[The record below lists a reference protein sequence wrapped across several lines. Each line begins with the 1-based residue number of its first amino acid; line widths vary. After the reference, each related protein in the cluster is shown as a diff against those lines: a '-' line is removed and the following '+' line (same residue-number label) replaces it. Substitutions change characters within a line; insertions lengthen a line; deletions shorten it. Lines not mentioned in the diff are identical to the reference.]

1 MLMTGLTLQRKES
14 DWMNKLKNLKQTTLL
29 VLLVAVLLI
38 ATVFTGYIHHR
49 AGEIGN
55 AVGQTN
61 GTIVGTA
68 IGSAKG
74 VTVGAKEGR
83 EAGER
88 AGLSAE
94 DTTVDIKGSMEALGK
109 LEVLVAGVSL
119 KNINKIGD
127 SYTGLYL
134 INGDAVFSVELA
146 EAEISF
152 SQDGKDVYITIPE
165 PNLEVYLDQNSTKK
179 LAESQHFSFTV
190 SAEDGL
196 IAYLNSMTQTVEKV
210 KETMVNYD
218 SLFVDAKESAKKQ
231 VQQLATTICGDNYV
245 VHVQFK

>member
-1 MLMTGLTLQRKES
+1 
-14 DWMNKLKNLKQTTLL
+14 MNKLKNMKQTTMLF
-29 VLLVAVLLI
+29 LLVAVLLI
-38 ATVFTGYIHHR
+38 ATVFTGYVHHR

-55 AVGQTN
+55 AIGQTN
-61 GTIVGTA
+61 GKIVGTA
-68 IGSAKG
+68 IGSARG
-74 VTVGAKEGR
+74 VTVGAKEGK
-83 EAGER
+83 EAGEQ

-94 DTTVDIKGSMEALGK
+94 DTTVDIKGSVEALGK

-134 INGDAVFSVELA
+134 INGDVVFSVDLA

-165 PNLEVYLDQNSTKK
+165 PDLEVYLDQNSTQK
-179 LAESQHFSFTV
+179 LAESQKFSFTV
-190 SAEDGL
+190 SAKDGL
-196 IAYLNSMTQTVEKV
+196 VNYLNSMTQTVEKV

-218 SLFVDAKESAKKQ
+218 SLFADAKESAKKQ
-231 VQQLATTICGDNYV
+231 VQQLAGTICGDNYI

>member
-1 MLMTGLTLQRKES
+1 MP
-14 DWMNKLKNLKQTTLL
+14 QTCEI
-29 VLLVAVLLI
+29 I
-38 ATVFTGYIHHR
+38 ATR
-49 AGEIGN
+49 ALPVKEHPGRNLSFDGDRDMRY
-55 AVGQTN
+55 T
-61 GTIVGTA
+61 
-68 IGSAKG
+68 
-74 VTVGAKEGR
+74 KEGK
-83 EAGER
+83 EAGEQ

-94 DTTVDIKGSMEALGK
+94 DTMVDIKGSMEALGK

-134 INGDAVFSVELA
+134 INGDAVFSVDLA

-165 PNLEVYLDQNSTKK
+165 PDLEVYLDQNSTQK
-179 LAESQHFSFTV
+179 LAESQKFSFTV
-190 SAEDGL
+190 SAKDGL
-196 IAYLNSMTQTVEKV
+196 VNYLNSMTQTVEKV

-218 SLFVDAKESAKKQ
+218 SLFADAKESAKKQ
-231 VQQLATTICGDNYV
+231 VQQLAGTICGDNYV

>member
-1 MLMTGLTLQRKES
+1 
-14 DWMNKLKNLKQTTLL
+14 MNKLKKLKQTTLL
-29 VLLVAVLLI
+29 FLLVAALLI

-49 AGEIGN
+49 AGEIGT

-61 GTIVGTA
+61 GKIVGTA

-74 VTVGAKEGR
+74 VTVGTQEGK
-83 EAGER
+83 EAGEQ

-94 DTTVDIKGSMEALGK
+94 DTSVDIKGSMEALGK

-134 INGDAVFSVELA
+134 INGDAVFSVDLA

-179 LAESQHFSFTV
+179 LAESQNFSFTV

-210 KETMVNYD
+210 KETMINYD
-218 SLFVDAKESAKKQ
+218 SLFADAKESAKKQ
-231 VQQLATTICGDNYV
+231 VQQLAATICGDNYI

>member
-1 MLMTGLTLQRKES
+1 M
-14 DWMNKLKNLKQTTLL
+14 DKLKNLKQTTMLF
-29 VLLVAVLLI
+29 LLVAALLVV
-38 ATVFTGYIHHR
+38 TVVSGYLHHR
-49 AGEIGN
+49 ATDIGT

-61 GTIVGTA
+61 GKIVGTA

-74 VTVGAKEGR
+74 ITVGTQEGKS
-83 EAGER
+83 AGEK
-88 AGLSAE
+88 AGLDAE

-109 LEVLVAGVSL
+109 LEVLAAGVSL

-127 SYTGLYL
+127 TYTGLYL
-134 INGDAVFSVELA
+134 INGDAVFSVDLA

-165 PNLEVYLDQNSTKK
+165 PDLEVYLDQNSTKK
-179 LAESQHFSFTV
+179 LAESQNFSFTV

-245 VHVQFK
+245 VHIQFK

>member
-1 MLMTGLTLQRKES
+1 MHMLK
-14 DWMNKLKNLKQTTLL
+14 KLKQSTVLL
-29 VLLVAVLLI
+29 LLLAALLVA
-38 ATVFTGYIHHR
+38 TVFLGYIHHR
-49 AGEIGN
+49 SASIGT

-61 GTIVGTA
+61 GKVVGIA

-74 VTVGAKEGR
+74 VTTGIKEGR
-83 EAGER
+83 QAGEEAGR
-88 AGLSAE
+88 TAE

-119 KNINKIGD
+119 KNINKIGK

-134 INGDAVFSVELA
+134 INGDAVFSVDLA
-146 EAEISF
+146 DAEISF
-152 SQDGKDVYITIPE
+152 SQDKKDVYITIPE
-165 PNLEVYLDQNSTKK
+165 PGLEVFLDQQSTQK
-179 LAESQHFSFTV
+179 LAESQKFSLSV

-196 IAYLNSMTQTVEKV
+196 VAYLNSMTQTVEKV

-218 SLFVDAKESAKKQ
+218 TLFAAAKESAKKQ
-231 VQQLATTICGDNYV
+231 VNQLASTICGDKYI